1 MKKLTFAV
9 MGMGN
14 RGTAYAAKALKY
26 PEEMEI
32 TAMADTRRIRLDA
45 ANKYLHIPEDRLF
58 DSADA
63 LLAQP
68 KLADIMVVATQDA
81 QHLDHATRAMELG
94 YDLLLE
100 KPIANKLE
108 DIVKIAN
115 TAERL
120 GRRVIVC
127 HVLRYTVFYQ
137 QVKRLIEEGIVGR
150 VRSVEADEQVGYY
163 HYAHSYVR
171 GNWHKEADSSPMI
184 LAKCSHDMDIIQ
196 WLTGKSCKKVTSF
209 GTQSHFTAENCPE
222 GATERC
228 FDCPHTDCPFHAPK
242 FYVGRIPKWPTTI
255 LQPEPTEENILQTL
269 RDTDYGRC
277 VYKMD
282 NDVVDHQVVNM
293 ELEDKVTVTFTMS
306 GFSNNQTRTIRVMG
320 TEGEIWGDFH
330 ENLLYHQRFGE
341 TEVHQ
346 IDLEA
351 LCDDFTGHG
360 GGDARLVY
368 DVIRL
373 YRGDDFDTSAITFL
387 DRSALSHYLAF
398 AAEQSRVEG
407 GKLIHMDEFVKNL
420 NK

>member
-1 MKKLTFAV
+1 MKKLTFAI

-14 RGTAYAAKALKY
+14 RGTAYAAKQLKY
-26 PEEMEI
+26 PEEMEVV
-32 TAMADTRRIRLDA
+32 AMADTRRIRLDA
-45 ANKYLHIPEDRLF
+45 ANKYLHLPEDRLF

-68 KLADIMVVATQDA
+68 KLADIMVIATQDA
-81 QHLDHATRAMELG
+81 QHRDHALRAMELG

-108 DIVKIAN
+108 DIVVIEKA
-115 TAERL
+115 AKKL

-150 VRSVEADEQVGYY
+150 VRSVEAMEQVGYY

-196 WLTGKSCKKVTSF
+196 WLTGKQCKKVSSF
-209 GTQSHFTAENCPE
+209 GTQSYFTAEHCPE
-222 GATERC
+222 GATDTC
-228 FDCPHTDCPFHAPK
+228 FDCKLDCPFHAPR

-269 RDTDYGRC
+269 RETNYGKC
-277 VYKMD
+277 VFKMD
-282 NDVVDHQVVNM
+282 NDVVDHQTVNM
-293 ELEDKVTVTFTMS
+293 LLEDNVTVSFQMVGFTNM
-306 GFSNNQTRTIRVMG
+306 QTRTIRVMG
-320 TEGEIWGDFH
+320 TEGEIWGNFH
-330 ENLLYHQRFGE
+330 DNMLYYQRFGE
-341 TEVHQ
+341 EEPKS
-346 IDLEA
+346 IDLTT

-387 DRSALSHYLAF
+387 DRSAQSHYLAF
-398 AAEQSRVEG
+398 AAEKSRLLEG
-407 GKLIHMDEFVKNL
+407 QVLDMDEFTANL
-420 NK
+420 

>member
-1 MKKLTFAV
+1 MKKITFAV

-26 PEEMEI
+26 PEEMEV

-45 ANKYLHIPEDRLF
+45 ANKYLHLPEERLF

-108 DIVKIAN
+108 DIVKIAA

-127 HVLRYTVFYQ
+127 HVLRYTVFYKQ
-137 QVKRLIEEGIVGR
+137 IKRLIDEGVIGR
-150 VRSVEADEQVGYY
+150 VRTLEADEQVGCH

-171 GNWHKEADSSPMI
+171 GNWHKEASSSPMI

-196 WLTGKSCKKVTSF
+196 WLTGKMCKKLSSF
-209 GTQSHFTAENCPE
+209 GSQSHFTAENCPE

-228 FDCPHTDCPFHAPK
+228 FDCPLDCPFHAPR
-242 FYVGRIPKWPTTI
+242 YYLGRLPKWPTTI
-255 LQPEPTEENILQTL
+255 LHPEPNEENILQVL

-282 NDVVDHQVVNM
+282 NDVVDHQVIAM
-293 ELEDKVTVTFTMS
+293 ELEDKVTVTFQMT

-320 TEGEIWGDFH
+320 TQGEIWGNFR
-330 ENLLYHQRFGE
+330 ENELYYQRFGE
-341 TEVHQ
+341 VEPTK

-360 GGDARLVY
+360 GGDAGLVY
-368 DVIRL
+368 DVVRL
-373 YRGDDFDTSAITFL
+373 YRGDDFDTSSITFL
-387 DRSALSHYLAF
+387 DRSAQSHYLAF
-398 AAEQSRVEG
+398 AAEQSRLEG
-407 GKLIHMDEFVKNL
+407 GKLIDMDEYVKNL
-420 NK
+420 NQ

>member
-26 PEEMEI
+26 PDEMEI

-45 ANKYLHIPEDRLF
+45 ANKHLHLPEDRLF

-68 KLADIMVVATQDA
+68 KLADIMVVATQDS
-81 QHLDHATRAMELG
+81 QHLDHAVRAMELG

-100 KPIANKLE
+100 KPIANKLA
-108 DIVKIAN
+108 DIAKIEA
-115 TAERL
+115 TAKRL
-120 GRRVIVC
+120 GRTVIVC

-137 QVKRLIEEGIVGR
+137 QVKRLIDEGIVGR
-150 VRSVEADEQVGYY
+150 VRTVEADEQVGFY
-163 HYAHSYVR
+163 HYTHSYVR
-171 GNWHKEADSSPMI
+171 GNWHKEANSSPMI
-184 LAKCSHDMDIIQ
+184 LAKCSHDMDILQ
-196 WLTGKSCKKVTSF
+196 WLTGKQCVKLTSF
-209 GTQSHFTAENCPE
+209 GSLSHFTADNCPD

-228 FDCPHTDCPFHAPK
+228 FDCKLDCPFHAPR
-242 FYVGRIPKWPTTI
+242 FYLSRIPQWPTTI
-255 LQPEPTEENILQTL
+255 LQPEPNEENILQTL

-293 ELEDKVTVTFTMS
+293 QLEDGVTVTFQMT

-330 ENLLYHQRFGE
+330 ENELYWQRFGDKVP
-341 TEVHQ
+341 TKV
-346 IDLEA
+346 DLKA

-360 GGDARLVY
+360 GGDARLIY

-373 YRGDDFDTSAITFL
+373 YRGDNFDTSSITFL
-387 DRSALSHYLAF
+387 SNSVRSHYLAF
-398 AAEQSRVEG
+398 AAERSRLEG
-407 GKLIHMDEFVKNL
+407 GSLIHMSDFIANL
-420 NK
+420 HQ

>member
-9 MGMGN
+9 LGMGN

-45 ANKYLHIPEDRLF
+45 ANKYLHLPEDRLF
-58 DSADA
+58 DGADSI
-63 LLAQP
+63 LAQP
-68 KLADIMVVATQDA
+68 KLAEIMIIATQDA
-81 QHLDHATRAMELG
+81 QHLDHAVRAMEIG

-108 DIVKIAN
+108 DIVKIAE
-115 TAERL
+115 AAKRL
-120 GRRVIVC
+120 GRKVIVC

-137 QVKRLIEEGIVGR
+137 QIKRLIEEGVVGR
-150 VRSVEADEQVGYY
+150 VRSVEAMEQVGYY

-184 LAKCSHDMDIIQ
+184 LAKCSHDMDILQ
-196 WLTGKSCKKVTSF
+196 WLTGKNCLKVSSF
-209 GTQSHFTAENCPE
+209 GSQSYFTAENCPKE
-222 GATERC
+222 ATETC
-228 FDCPHTDCPFHAPK
+228 FDCPLTDCPFHAPK

-269 RDTDYGRC
+269 RETNYGKC
-277 VYKMD
+277 VFKMD
-282 NDVVDHQVVNM
+282 NDVVDHQTVNM
-293 ELEDKVTVTFTMS
+293 LMEDNVTVSFQMVGFT
-306 GFSNNQTRTIRVMG
+306 NNQTRTIRVMG

-330 ENLLYHQRFGE
+330 DNLLYHQRFGE
-341 TEVHQ
+341 TEPTK
-346 IDLEA
+346 IDLNA

-360 GGDARLVY
+360 GGDARLIY

-387 DRSALSHYLAF
+387 DRSAQSHYLAF
-398 AAEQSRVEG
+398 AAEKSRLLG
-407 GKLIHMDEFVKNL
+407 GQVLDLQEFTSSL
-420 NK
+420 

>member
-1 MKKLTFAV
+1 MKKLTFAI

-14 RGTAYAAKALKY
+14 RGTAYAGKQLKY
-26 PEEMEI
+26 PDEMEVV
-32 TAMADTRRIRLDA
+32 AMADTRRIRLDA
-45 ANKYLHIPEDRLF
+45 ANKYLHLPEDRLF

-68 KLADIMVVATQDA
+68 KLADIMVIATQDA
-81 QHLDHATRAMELG
+81 QHRDHALRAMEKG

-108 DIVKIAN
+108 DIVVIEKA
-115 TAERL
+115 AKRL

-137 QVKRLIEEGIVGR
+137 QVKRLIEEGVVGR
-150 VRSVEADEQVGYY
+150 VRSVEAMEQVGYY

-196 WLTGKSCKKVTSF
+196 WLTGKQCKKVSSF
-209 GTQSHFTAENCPE
+209 GTQSYFTAEHCPE
-222 GATERC
+222 GATETC
-228 FDCPHTDCPFHAPK
+228 FDCKLDCPFHAPR

-269 RDTDYGRC
+269 RETNYGKC
-277 VYKMD
+277 VFKMD
-282 NDVVDHQVVNM
+282 NDVVDHQTVNM
-293 ELEDKVTVTFTMS
+293 LLEDNVTVSFQMVGFTNM
-306 GFSNNQTRTIRVMG
+306 QTRTIRVMG
-320 TEGEIWGDFH
+320 TEGEIWGNFH
-330 ENLLYHQRFGE
+330 DNILYYQRFGE
-341 TEVHQ
+341 TAPNS
-346 IDLEA
+346 IDLTT

-360 GGDARLVY
+360 GGDARLIY

-387 DRSALSHYLAF
+387 DRSAQSHYLAF
-398 AAEQSRVEG
+398 AAEKSRLLEG
-407 GKLIHMDEFVKNL
+407 QVLDMDEFTANL
-420 NK
+420 

>member
-45 ANKYLHIPEDRLF
+45 ANKYLHLPEDRLF

-68 KLADIMVVATQDA
+68 KLADIMIVATQDA
-81 QHLDHATRAMELG
+81 QHRDHAIRAMELG

-100 KPIANKLE
+100 KPISNKLE
-108 DIVKIAN
+108 DIVVIAE
-115 TAERL
+115 TAKRL
-120 GRRVIVC
+120 GRQVIVC

-137 QVKRLIEEGIVGR
+137 QVKRLIDEGAIGR
-150 VRSVEADEQVGYY
+150 VRTVEANEQVGYY

-171 GNWHKEADSSPMI
+171 GNWHNRAASSPMI
-184 LAKCSHDMDIIQ
+184 LAKCSHDMDILQ
-196 WLTGKSCKKVTSF
+196 WLTGKQCIKLNSF
-209 GTQSHFTAENCPE
+209 GDQSHFVADNCPE
-222 GATERC
+222 GAAERC
-228 FDCPHTDCPFHAPK
+228 FDCTVENCPYHAPN

-282 NDVVDHQVVNM
+282 NDVVEYQTVNM
-293 ELEDKVTVTFTMS
+293 LLEDNVTVTFQMS
-306 GFSNNQTRTIRVMG
+306 GFSNNQTRSLRVMG
-320 TEGEIWGDFH
+320 TEGEIWGNFH
-330 ENLLYHQRFGE
+330 DNKLYYQRFGE
-341 TEVHQ
+341 TAPTKV
-346 IDLEA
+346 DLVS

-360 GGDARLVY
+360 GGDARLIY

-373 YRGDDFDTSAITFL
+373 YRGDDFDTSAITLL
-387 DRSALSHYLAF
+387 DRSAQSHYLAF
-398 AAEQSRVEG
+398 AAEQSRLEG
-407 GKLIHMDEFVKNL
+407 GELIHMQKFVDSLTN
-420 NK
+420 